1 MAFRVHGDRGVV
13 DLTHQRSKS
22 TRDVNPWAIAAG
34 VLAGVLAGYVLTTP
48 RGRRAFDEAIDVLDD
63 FAASCAR
70 FSQACARAQLAASD
84 GWHAVTDVI
93 TANSIRTK

>member
-1 MAFRVHGDRGVV
+1 MAFRVHGDRSVV
-13 DLTHQRSKS
+13 DLTDQRSKS

-48 RGRRAFDEAIDVLDD
+48 RGRRVFDEAIVILDD

-84 GWHAVTDVI
+84 SWHAVADVI
-93 TANSIRTK
+93 TTKSIHTR